1 MSSPTDDAGQPTG
14 QSGPG
19 AGSGPGDGPEV
30 GSVAE
35 EAAKL
40 VGALSD
46 WARDQGDPASS
57 GVAGSVAGSVA
68 GLADLARDLEGHVA
82 GENCTYCP
90 VCRVIGLV
98 RATSPEVK
106 AHLATATTALL
117 QAAMSAMATPV
128 PDDVR
133 RRDAGVEKID
143 LDGEGDQ
150 PGTPGG
156 WD

>member
-1 MSSPTDDAGQPTG
+1 MSSPTDDAGQP
-14 QSGPG
+14 G
-19 AGSGPGDGPEV
+19 AGAGHGTAPGPEV

-46 WARDQGDPASS
+46 WARDQGDTAS
-57 GVAGSVAGSVA
+57 GGVAGSVA
-68 GLADLARDLEGHVA
+68 GLADLARDLAGHVA

-106 AHLATATTALL
+106 GHLATATTALL
-117 QAAMSAMATPV
+117 RAAMSAMETSV
-128 PDDVR
+128 PDAATR
-133 RRDAGVEKID
+133 PGNGVEKID
-143 LDGEGDQ
+143 LESESESEA
-150 PGTPGG
+150 

>member
-1 MSSPTDDAGQPTG
+1 MSSPTDDAGR
-14 QSGPG
+14 PG
-19 AGSGPGDGPEV
+19 GGGGEGSAPGPEV

-46 WARDQGDPASS
+46 WARDQGDTAAG
-57 GVAGSVAGSVA
+57 GVTGSVA

-106 AHLATATTALL
+106 GHLATATTALL
-117 QAAMSAMATPV
+117 QAAMSAMATQV
-128 PDDVR
+128 PERAR
-133 RRDAGVEKID
+133 RGETGVEKID
-143 LDGEGDQ
+143 LDGESDDSGS
-150 PGTPGG
+150 PGG

>member
-1 MSSPTDDAGQPTG
+1 MSSPTDDAGRP
-14 QSGPG
+14 
-19 AGSGPGDGPEV
+19 GSGSGDGPEV

-46 WARDQGDPASS
+46 WARDQGDTASS
-57 GVAGSVAGSVA
+57 GVAGSVA

-106 AHLATATTALL
+106 GHLATATTALL
-117 QAAMSAMATPV
+117 QAAMSAMATQV
-128 PDDVR
+128 PDEAH

-143 LDGEGDQ
+143 LDSGADDTGSPES
-150 PGTPGG
+150 

>member
-1 MSSPTDDAGQPTG
+1 MSSPTDDAGPTG
-14 QSGPG
+14 GG
-19 AGSGPGDGPEV
+19 AGEGNAHGPEV

-46 WARDQGDPASS
+46 WARDQGDTASS
-57 GVAGSVAGSVA
+57 GMAGSVA

-106 AHLATATTALL
+106 GHLATATTALL
-117 QAAMSAMATPV
+117 QAAMSAMATQV
-128 PDDVR
+128 PDEAR
-133 RRDAGVEKID
+133 RRDTGVEKID
-143 LDGEGDQ
+143 LDGGS
-150 PGTPGG
+150 G
-156 WD
+156 WSED

>member
-1 MSSPTDDAGQPTG
+1 MSSPTDDNGRPGEAADG
-14 QSGPG
+14 GP
-19 AGSGPGDGPEV
+19 PPGPEV

-46 WARDQGDPASS
+46 WARDQGDAASS
-57 GVAGSVAGSVA
+57 GVAGSVA

-106 AHLATATTALL
+106 GHLATATTALL
-117 QAAMSAMATPV
+117 QAAMSAMATQV
-128 PDDVR
+128 PDEAR
-133 RRDAGVEKID
+133 RRDTGVERIN
-143 LDGEGDQ
+143 LENEAEESGS
-150 PGTPGG
+150 